1 MPDASKPKPSFISRT
16 AWITGIACVACCTV
30 PLIGIAMG
38 SAAVAGLSLHSEKAA
53 IVVAVVGIAVVLFR
67 RLTRQQ
73 GPSCNL
79 DGGCGPGKVMADK
92 PEGR

>member
-16 AWITGIACVACCTV
+16 AWITGIACVASLTV

-67 RLTRQQ
+67 RFTARSVLQSGWGLRTRQ
-73 GPSCNL
+73 S
-79 DGGCGPGKVMADK
+79 DG
-92 PEGR
+92 R